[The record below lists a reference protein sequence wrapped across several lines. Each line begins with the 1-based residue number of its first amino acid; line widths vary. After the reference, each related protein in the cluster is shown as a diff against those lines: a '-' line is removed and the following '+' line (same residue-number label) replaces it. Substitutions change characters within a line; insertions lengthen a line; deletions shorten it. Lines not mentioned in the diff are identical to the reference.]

1 MPDKQTKQT
10 VNSKFCNVFDY
21 LNWRGDL
28 SFDQVG
34 VCEVDGLI
42 FSILSYVD
50 YSEVV
55 SSEIHGIRR
64 PPALLTI
71 TKRYLSAHSGGDV
84 PELGLMLSK
93 EIVKLLVKASKTKRF
108 GLLRPICFVNKIC
121 DQTEMQFSAIAFSF
135 ENGDTFVAFRGTDD
149 TLVGWKE
156 NFNMSFIYPVPAQKE
171 AVAFLDYVAS
181 KTQGRIYL
189 GGHSKGGNL
198 AVYAAVK
205 ASKATRSRIA
215 AVYNN
220 DGPGFDSDFISGE
233 DYKEIKDRIFTYVP
247 QSSVVG
253 MLLEHE
259 ESYTVVKSRQSGIMQ
274 HNGLSWEAMGNS
286 FVKLDSVSED
296 SKVLD
301 TSMKEWLATMTPA
314 ERENVVDA
322 LYEALSA
329 TNAKTLSDLGADK
342 IKIVRAWNAMDN
354 DARNQVRRCINII
367 FGKKKQQKPEK
378 GAAGAK

>member
-198 AVYAAVK
+198 AVYAGVK
-205 ASKATRSRIA
+205 ASLKTRERIERI
-215 AVYNN
+215 YSN
-220 DGPGFDSDFISGE
+220 DAPGFDAAFIGGK
-233 DYKEIKDRIFTYVP
+233 DYKDMKERISTFLP

-259 ESYTVVKSRQSGIMQ
+259 EGYTVIKSRNSGLLQ
-274 HNGLSWEAMGNS
+274 HNGFSWEVMGGK
-286 FVKLDSVSED
+286 FIYLDSISEN

-301 TSMKEWLATMTPA
+301 KKMKSFLAGMTKE
-314 ERENVVDA
+314 ERENFVDSLFDA
-322 LYEALSA
+322 LS
-329 TNAKTLSDLGADK
+329 TNTGAKTLTELSAEKLKLFKVWGTLDDTSKAQFRK
-342 IKIVRAWNAMDN
+342 IAS
-354 DARNQVRRCINII
+354 II
-367 FGKKKQQKPEK
+367 MGKKRQEK
-378 GAAGAK
+378 KK

>member
-1 MPDKQTKQT
+1 MGEKKQMQ
-10 VNSKFCNVFDY
+10 SSSLYDY
-21 LNWRGDL
+21 LSWRGDL
-28 SFDQVG
+28 TFDRSG
-34 VCEVDGLI
+34 FCEVDSLILSILTYIDFTGFVVPDAEGGKRPPVFLSVTKSFLKAQRGVIPSMGLI
-42 FSILSYVD
+42 IPKETVT
-50 YSEVV
+50 
-55 SSEIHGIRR
+55 
-64 PPALLTI
+64 LLA
-71 TKRYLSAHSGGDV
+71 RA
-84 PELGLMLSK
+84 
-93 EIVKLLVKASKTKRF
+93 AKTARF
-108 GLLRPICFVNKIC
+108 GLTRPFAFVNRIC
-121 DQTEMQFSAIAFSF
+121 DEEQKQFSAISF
-135 ENGDTFVAFRGTDD
+135 LLGNGDVFVAYRGTDD

-156 NFNMSFIYPVPAQKE
+156 NFNMSFMQPVPAQRE
-171 AVAFLDYVAS
+171 AKDYLEYIAEH
-181 KTQGRIYL
+181 TNGNIYV

-205 ASKATRSRIA
+205 ASKATKSRIS

-259 ESYTVVKSRQSGIMQ
+259 ESYTVVKSRQTGIMQ

-296 SKVLD
+296 SKVID

-314 ERENVVDA
+314 ERESVVDA

-367 FGKKKQQKPEK
+367 FGKKKQQRPEK